1 MILVEIKQVKRE
13 KDTFHINGEKIP
25 AVRKASDGY
34 AVLCVFEPS
43 QLDKDFE
50 VALGPGKPCFFISA
64 KQIRDIVKALDL
76 SDQMTR
82 DWLRKGKGWD
92 SGPRPLKDFM

>member
-1 MILVEIKQVKRE
+1 MRLVEIIQVRRVR
-13 KDTFHINGEKIP
+13 DTFFIKGYNIP

-50 VALGPGKPCFFISA
+50 IALGPGKPCFFISA
-64 KQIRDIVKALDL
+64 KQIKDILKALDL

-82 DWLRKGKGWD
+82 DWLRKGKGWNC
-92 SGPRPLKDFM
+92 GPRPLKDYV